1 MSDLRST
8 HVWSV
13 NVDLVGESGTHAL
26 RCVLVALMNNSFF
39 FFTFLN
45 VAVVVECMG
54 VYFNSLGDFL
64 LKAVES
70 EVSRR
75 PLCFGAFFFQ
85 DGRPFFVSLL
95 FFCFLFF
102 SRHKNAALFPGELI
116 VPLVPGSEGDCINGG
131 FSVSGP

>member
-39 FFTFLN
+39 YFLN

-54 VYFNSLGDFL
+54 V
-64 LKAVES
+64 
-70 EVSRR
+70 
-75 PLCFGAFFFQ
+75 FFKIYW
-85 DGRPFFVSLL
+85 GI
-95 FFCFLFF
+95 F
-102 SRHKNAALFPGELI
+102 S
-116 VPLVPGSEGDCINGG
+116 
-131 FSVSGP
+131 